1 MPLKKKY
8 VETEAAHSG
17 DEASRGGSDGEADEY
32 EKGSFVVSDDAASES
47 AASDDDA
54 PAKSKPKKLGG
65 KKRAA
70 GAALDVAVTT
80 KEKKPREDAAHKP
93 QGNKA
98 LPARHVPEAPA
109 APARAKKAKV
119 DFHFSI
125 VFTNARFAQSFW
137 EVACKALPHLFFH
150 LVVRDEYAGLRLEAY
165 DNPTTMAIKSVMECI
180 VREGVDEDGRPLE
193 RAGLDGQSFC
203 VSSKE
208 LLACFKC
215 AQIKDAPLRVTK
227 MWGQDGVRFEAMT
240 NEEDVRAVYFLPF
253 LVKQR
258 SNILQRISTDTD
270 VHVRFATDV
279 LKNMATIGALVDSPT
294 IRLEFALADA
304 TDDADTVLAK
314 LSFSFPGSGSI
325 HGKHSFILG
334 VKKRATSGGAAEYE
348 PVTATDDEVKW
359 RPVSTNAYATSKF
372 RVFVSNLD
380 TDGVTLHLSTATGKV
395 KPLVIIADST
405 ETGACATAHSIFISP
420 TAEDEDED

>member
-1 MPLKKKY
+1 MGKLKKKY
-8 VETEAAHSG
+8 IESEAAHSG
-17 DEASRGGSDGEADEY
+17 DEASRGGSDGDADEY

-47 AASDDDA
+47 AASASPA
-54 PAKSKPKKLGG
+54 PAKPKG

-70 GAALDVAVTT
+70 GAALEDAVGA
-80 KEKKPREDAAHKP
+80 KPEKRDAAAHKP

-119 DFHFSI
+119 DFHYSI

-150 LVVRDEYAGLRLEAY
+150 LVVRDDYAGLRLEAY

-180 VREGVDEDGRPLE
+180 VREGVDEDGRPLD
-193 RAGLDGQSFC
+193 RATLDGQSFC

-227 MWGQDGVRFEAMT
+227 MHGQDGVRFEAMT

-253 LVKQR
+253 LTKQR

-279 LKNMATIGALVDSPT
+279 LKNMATIGSLVDSPT
-294 IRLEFALADA
+294 IRLEFALAAD
-304 TDDADTVLAK
+304 TGDSDTVLAK

-334 VKKRATSGGAAEYE
+334 VKKRAGGGGAAEYE
-348 PVTATDDEVKW
+348 PVTAADDDITW

-380 TDGVTLHLSTATGKV
+380 TDGVALHLSTAVGKI

-420 TAEDEDED
+420 TAEDEDDE